1 MSERQKRPSTP
12 APRRRRVA
20 LRDAAAPDPDDVVW
34 RQEAG
39 RAIGYAL
46 RALRAL
52 RGIFIADCLVLLL
65 LMLGHRA
72 LGNTDL
78 ALAAGV
84 LAVLTGTGAF
94 LVVRQPLPWAVG
106 VALLHTAQELWLL
119 LRGVTGL
126 VHHVSFALMV
136 LLWCVVKVAVTTQG
150 MLREHPDLWIARRL
164 RGEGRDPSTMG
175 SRWRDRAGK
184 ASDAA
189 LVRMVVIAG
198 GVIVALAAVVWV
210 LRESKPEHGTAP
222 GPGGSTIR
230 LEAPTEALD
239 PRLEAWALAWQR
251 GTLPEIG
258 AFLAADVRERKLSA
272 LGRLF
277 RRHDWQERRPGL
289 TLKSRSGPTPAQVA
303 VFWELEGEART
314 LQTDWQF
321 EKGAWTLLDLTL
333 R

>member
-1 MSERQKRPSTP
+1 MSERQEPFSTP

-20 LRDAAAPDPDDVVW
+20 LRGGTAPDGDDVVW

-39 RAIGYAL
+39 RAVGYAL
-46 RALRAL
+46 RGLKALRAF
-52 RGIFIADCLVLLL
+52 FIVDALLLLL

-72 LGNTDL
+72 LGNADL

-84 LAVLTGTGAF
+84 LAVLSCLGAF
-94 LVVRQPLPWAVG
+94 LVVRQPLPWTVG
-106 VALLHTAQELWLL
+106 LALLHTGQEVWILL
-119 LRGVTGL
+119 KGVTGL
-126 VHHVSFALMV
+126 THHVSLALMV
-136 LLWCVVKVAVTTQG
+136 LLWCVVKMAVSMQRV
-150 MLREHPDLWIARRL
+150 LKAHPDLWIARRL

-198 GVIVALAAVVWV
+198 VVIMALAAVVWV
-210 LRESKPEHGTAP
+210 LRESKPEHAAAP
-222 GPGGSTIR
+222 GPGGGTIQ
-230 LEAPTEALD
+230 LGTPTEPLD

-277 RRHDWQERRPGL
+277 RRHEWQEQRPAL
-289 TLKSRSGPTPAQVA
+289 TLKTRSGPTPAQVA
-303 VFWELEGEART
+303 VFWTLEGEERT

-321 EKGAWTLLDLTL
+321 EKGAWALLDLTL